1 MGLAAKAAP
10 RRELPPWEL
19 SACRLSCHHICHK
32 APIPEF
38 AEEKKVAS
46 IIANGDTLQGT
57 KCEGQWRLLQ
67 GFNHCHCAISQYKR
81 ILGIIAEPSLPVIG
95 KSVNGF
101 EYLRIQIAVL
111 TGPFQTIGPIN
122 CPGLKFG
129 SGRQIGI
136 RDRLAITNELH
147 QADPE
152 PFE

>member
-46 IIANGDTLQGT
+46 IIANGDTLRGT

-67 GFNHCHCAISQYKR
+67 GFNHCHCAISQ
-81 ILGIIAEPSLPVIG
+81 
-95 KSVNGF
+95 SVNGF